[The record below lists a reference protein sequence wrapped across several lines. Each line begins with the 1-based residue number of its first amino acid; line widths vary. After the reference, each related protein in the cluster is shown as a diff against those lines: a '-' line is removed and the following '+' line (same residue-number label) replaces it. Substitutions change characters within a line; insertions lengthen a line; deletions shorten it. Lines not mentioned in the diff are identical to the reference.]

1 MVGPLVGG
9 SFMSKISTA
18 TVTTKKPRE
27 RIVPVDLL
35 KHKMSALMALR
46 RQVAEAEQM
55 AHSLRNTA
63 RRGPPALV

>member
-1 MVGPLVGG
+1 
-9 SFMSKISTA
+9 MSKIYTA

-35 KHKMSALMALR
+35 EHKMSTLMALR

-55 AHSLRNTA
+55 ARSFRKTTPA
-63 RRGPPALV
+63 RRRPPALDFLS

>member
-1 MVGPLVGG
+1 
-9 SFMSKISTA
+9 MSKMS

-35 KHKMSALMALR
+35 KHKMSTLMALR

-55 AHSLRNTA
+55 ARSLGKTTSA
-63 RRGPPALV
+63 GRRPHALDVLF